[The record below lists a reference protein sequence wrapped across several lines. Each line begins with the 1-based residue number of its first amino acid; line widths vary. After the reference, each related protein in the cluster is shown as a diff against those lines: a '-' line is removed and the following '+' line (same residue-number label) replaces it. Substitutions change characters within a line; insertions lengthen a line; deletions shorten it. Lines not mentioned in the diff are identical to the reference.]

1 MKPDFYVTRLDEIE
15 KVLGGLKRGEVR
27 VIADSAGGKPIHA
40 VGYGKKE
47 EITRT
52 ATLSAALDSGKPELF
67 YGKPQRQVL
76 VIISA
81 IHGGEMES
89 IAGVCNLMSV
99 LDTGKDLKG
108 KAWPEIT
115 EAAKKLRVVI
125 VPSANPDGRA
135 HIPKDDPTTWT
146 EEEVHAYRH
155 GRYVGGEAATWPG
168 AKAPIPATEKE
179 FEYFGG
185 FRNDKGVVPDHGYFL
200 GPDLDPEAH
209 AMVQLVLDEHAD
221 CALDLHS
228 CESGPF
234 MIIGD
239 PCLPQ
244 SLREAEFRVDGALRQ
259 KLRERNLGAKPWSV
273 VSKGKTAIS
282 LRDLYWH
289 VGGAQSF
296 IFEGPNGMYP
306 GNRWTHDQIV
316 DMYLTLFEVL
326 LTIGANE
333 MFRVIRRP

>member
-108 KAWPEIT
+108 
-115 EAAKKLRVVI
+115 
-125 VPSANPDGRA
+125 
-135 HIPKDDPTTWT
+135 
-146 EEEVHAYRH
+146 
-155 GRYVGGEAATWPG
+155 
-168 AKAPIPATEKE
+168 
-179 FEYFGG
+179 
-185 FRNDKGVVPDHGYFL
+185 
-200 GPDLDPEAH
+200 
-209 AMVQLVLDEHAD
+209 
-221 CALDLHS
+221 
-228 CESGPF
+228 
-234 MIIGD
+234 
-239 PCLPQ
+239 
-244 SLREAEFRVDGALRQ
+244 
-259 KLRERNLGAKPWSV
+259 
-273 VSKGKTAIS
+273 
-282 LRDLYWH
+282 
-289 VGGAQSF
+289 
-296 IFEGPNGMYP
+296 
-306 GNRWTHDQIV
+306 
-316 DMYLTLFEVL
+316 
-326 LTIGANE
+326 
-333 MFRVIRRP
+333 